1 MDGSRVA
8 EEVVVRGSIEFIT
21 GHSLNLTR
29 DEADSIAVLLRPFA
43 TPWTGHTHAD
53 PPTHLD
59 HAIGFLEADYPDA
72 VEALHGLLEY
82 MGSAMLWT
90 TEEALRRANY
100 EQQAATAFGR
110 DLGEE
115 VGVDD
120 DPAIDLDVIPWRG
133 KHADE
138 A

>member
-1 MDGSRVA
+1 MDGSRVT
-8 EEVVVRGSIEFIT
+8 EEVVVRGSIEFVT
-21 GHSLNLTR
+21 GHSLNLSR
-29 DEADSIAVLLRPFA
+29 EEADTIADMLRPFA
-43 TPWTGHTHAD
+43 TSWTDNRHAD

-59 HAIGFLEADYPDA
+59 HAIGFLEGEEPDA

-82 MGSAMLWT
+82 MGSASLWT
-90 TEEALRRANY
+90 AEEALHRANY
-100 EQQAATAFGR
+100 EQEAATAFGR